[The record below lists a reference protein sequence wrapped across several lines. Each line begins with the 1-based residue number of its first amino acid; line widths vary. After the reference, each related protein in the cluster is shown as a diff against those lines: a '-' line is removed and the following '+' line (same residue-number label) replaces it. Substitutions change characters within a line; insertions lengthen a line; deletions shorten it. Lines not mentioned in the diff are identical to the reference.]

1 MSGASDAELLGIE
14 LREARQRL
22 NLTLLQAE
30 KQTRIR
36 VKYLEAL
43 ENGNYGALP
52 SAVHARGFLR
62 SYARF
67 LNLDGDLSVARFDE
81 FMQGGRRRGGKRSN
95 PPTLID
101 ESPRIRNRP
110 RATQETT
117 TAASSTDVPEMR
129 TVIRKAS
136 EEGTRSGKLAGRIAL
151 IAGIVALLVIVGVF
165 SFSLFG
171 GSIVTL
177 IPGLSVVQNTPNSGI
192 LTPLPEVS
200 NTPIDVTP
208 TETLPP
214 TEVLPTQLPNP
225 NGEATIQPTL
235 PPPPPGVGD
244 NVLVEL
250 QIEARSWVQIL
261 TDGQS
266 TFVGVPTP
274 GTLLRTQGREVKV
287 RVSNAIGVRLLING
301 VDQGLLGARGE
312 IVDRTYTPEYIIL
325 PSPIPTVNAATP
337 TLPVAPPP
345 PAEVTPG
352 GPST

>member
-1 MSGASDAELLGIE
+1 MSGASDAELLGNE

-67 LNLDGDLSVARFDE
+67 LSLDGDLSVARFDA
-81 FMQGGRRRGGKRSN
+81 FMQGGRRRGRKRSN

-110 RATQETT
+110 RTAQENLT
-117 TAASSTDVPEMR
+117 SSTTDSPDMR
-129 TVIRKAS
+129 TLIRTAS
-136 EEGTRSGKLAGRIAL
+136 EEGDRSGKVAGRIAL
-151 IAGIVALLVIVGVF
+151 VAGIVALLVIVGVF

-171 GSIVTL
+171 GSLGAL
-177 IPGLSVVQNTPNSGI
+177 IPGLVAAQNTPNGGI
-192 LTPLPEVS
+192 LTPLPQVS
-200 NTPIDVTP
+200 NTPADVTP
-208 TETLPP
+208 TETLLP
-214 TEVLPTQLPNP
+214 TEDLPTPLPNP
-225 NGEATIQPTL
+225 NAEATVLPTL

-261 TDGQS
+261 TDGQP
-266 TFVGVPTP
+266 TFVGAPAP
-274 GTLLRTQGREVKV
+274 GTVLRTQGREVKV

-352 GPST
+352 GPSA

>member
-1 MSGASDAELLGIE
+1 MSGASDAELLGNE

-81 FMQGGRRRGGKRSN
+81 FMQGGRRRGRKRSN

-110 RATQETT
+110 RTAQENLT
-117 TAASSTDVPEMR
+117 SSTTDSPDMR
-129 TVIRKAS
+129 TLIRTAS
-136 EEGTRSGKLAGRIAL
+136 EEGDRSGKVAGRIAL
-151 IAGIVALLVIVGVF
+151 VAGIVALLVIVGVF

-171 GSIVTL
+171 GSLGTL
-177 IPGLSVVQNTPNSGI
+177 IPGLVAAQNTPNGGI
-192 LTPLPEVS
+192 LTPLPQVS
-200 NTPIDVTP
+200 NTPADVTP
-208 TETLPP
+208 TETLLP
-214 TEVLPTQLPNP
+214 TEDLPTPLPNP
-225 NGEATIQPTL
+225 NAEATVLPTL

-261 TDGQS
+261 TDGQP
-266 TFVGVPTP
+266 TFVGAPAP
-274 GTLLRTQGREVKV
+274 GTVLRTQGREVKV

-352 GPST
+352 GPSA